1 MFAEVRQKSEFIGQ
15 LLQPD
20 DFEFVKIDRSSS
32 DSKVA
37 IELDQCSFS
46 WGTDKFRIAPTTLT
60 VNAGEMV
67 MVVGRVGSGKSSF
80 VTALCGEMPIAGGSG
95 KVHGRIGY
103 VEQKP
108 TILDDTLRENVLMG
122 QDFDEKFFWQV
133 IEACD
138 LTQDIQEM
146 PESDLTEVGTSGAL
160 YLRADVYI
168 FDDLLSAVD
177 TRVEKHIVDKVLS
190 SNGIIGTKTRILVTH
205 ALHVLPLGNK
215 IITFVDGCAD
225 IVEQTP
231 KEVVDA
237 NAISDDE
244 RQGTETTPSKTDT
257 PESTNKKKPLHSDE
271 IDFDNPPVK
280 WSHMLQVL
288 GLTDRFIGKLIR
300 LNALNI
306 STRLT
311 PYLARLSQWLVETM
325 HTELIR
331 STILV
336 CSIWWRFYTEK
347 AVSSGEIDAVISLST
362 GMARYLNILFGME
375 SNFNRF
381 RRRFSI
387 VLFYLENLPQ
397 EAPTTIQH
405 SRPPKDWPHA
415 GTIEFEN
422 YSMRYH
428 SGLDLVL
435 KDLSFSVRSNE
446 KIGIVGRTGA
456 GKSSMAQALMRIVE
470 PASGKIVID
479 GVDISSI
486 GLFDLRSRISII
498 PQDPALFTGTIRDN
512 LDPLHQHSDEAIW
525 KAIKLAHI
533 ADLLEIPTGKY
544 VKPDMTK
551 DLPDDYNDVGPWI
564 EGVRLQKWVE
574 HDGKNFSVGQRQ
586 LISLCRALLWRRK
599 ILLLDEATANVDS
612 KTDQIMQSVIRK
624 EFKNCTILTIAHR
637 LGTIMDSDRILVVDD
652 GQIVEFDTPADLL
665 KRNGHFAL
673 LVESMNQAQNK

>member
-20 DFEFVKIDRSSS
+20 DFEFIKIDHSSG

-46 WGTDKFRIAPTTLT
+46 WGTDKFRTAPTTLT

-67 MVVGRVGSGKSSF
+67 MIVGRVGSGKSSF
-80 VTALCGEMPIAGGSG
+80 VTALCGEMPTAGGSG

-108 TILDDTLRENVLMG
+108 TIFDDTLRENVLMG
-122 QDFDEKFFWQV
+122 QDFDEKFFWQI

-146 PESDLTEVGTSGAL
+146 PERDLTKVGARGLRLSGGQKTRLALARAL

-177 TRVEKHIVDKVLS
+177 ARVEKHIVDKVLS

-215 IITFVDGCAD
+215 IITFVNGCAD

-244 RQGTETTPSKTDT
+244 RQGTETAPSETDT
-257 PESTNKKKPLHSDE
+257 PGSTNKKKPLHSDE
-271 IDFDNPPVK
+271 IDFGNPPVK
-280 WSHMLQVL
+280 WSHMLQFLRYSKYWRVAMVVSIYSANAYL
-288 GLTDRFIGKLIR
+288 MHYVSNARLRLMTDTNPDTAMRSLQQYLKV
-300 LNALNI
+300 NAL
-306 STRLT
+306 
-311 PYLARLSQWLVETM
+311 V
-325 HTELIR
+325 
-331 STILV
+331 
-336 CSIWWRFYTEK
+336 
-347 AVSSGEIDAVISLST
+347 AVSL
-362 GMARYLNILFGME
+362 YQ
-375 SNFNRF
+375 
-381 RRRFSI
+381 
-387 VLFYLENLPQ
+387 LEF
-397 EAPTTIQH
+397 
-405 SRPPKDWPHA
+405 K
-415 GTIEFEN
+415 N

-428 SGLDLVL
+428 PGLDLVL
-435 KDLSFSVRSNE
+435 KDLSFSVRRNE

-456 GKSSMAQALMRIVE
+456 GKSSMSQALMRLVE

-498 PQDPALFTGTIRDN
+498 PQDPALFVGTIREN

-525 KAIKLAHI
+525 KAIQLAQI
-533 ADLLEIPTGKY
+533 ADLLEIPTEKY
-544 VKPDMTK
+544 IKPDMTK
-551 DLPDDYNDVGPWI
+551 DLPDDYNTGGPWT
-564 EGVRLQKWVE
+564 EGVGLQKWV
-574 HDGKNFSVGQRQ
+574 DYGGDNFSVGQRQ

-599 ILLLDEATANVDS
+599 ILLLDEAIANVDS

-624 EFKNCTILTIAHR
+624 EFKDCTILTIAHR

-652 GQIVEFDTPADLL
+652 GQIVEFDIPANLL

>member
-146 PESDLTEVGTSGAL
+146 PESDLTEVGTSGLKLSGGQKTRLALARAL

-280 WSHMLQVL
+280 WSHMLHTV
-288 GLTDRFIGKLIR
+288 
-300 LNALNI
+300 
-306 STRLT
+306 
-311 PYLARLSQWLVETM
+311 VTM
-325 HTELIR
+325 A
-331 STILV
+331 
-336 CSIWWRFYTEK
+336 EK

>member
-1 MFAEVRQKSEFIGQ
+1 MC
-15 LLQPD
+15 PD

-146 PESDLTEVGTSGAL
+146 PESDLTEVGTSG
-160 YLRADVYI
+160 
-168 FDDLLSAVD
+168 
-177 TRVEKHIVDKVLS
+177 
-190 SNGIIGTKTRILVTH
+190 NGIIGTKTRILVTH

-280 WSHMLQVL
+280 WSHMLQYM
-288 GLTDRFIGKLIR
+288 GGFR
-300 LNALNI
+300 LPENI
-306 STRLT
+306 C
-311 PYLARLSQWLVETM
+311 
-325 HTELIR
+325 HK
-331 STILV
+331 
-336 CSIWWRFYTEK
+336 K

>member
-1 MFAEVRQKSEFIGQ
+1 MWQVRQKSEFIGQ

-20 DFEFVKIDRSSS
+20 DFEFIKIDHSSG

-46 WGTDKFRIAPTTLT
+46 WGTDKFRTASTTLT

-67 MVVGRVGSGKSSF
+67 MIVGRVGSGKSSF

-108 TILDDTLRENVLMG
+108 TIFDDTLRENVLMG
-122 QDFDEKFFWQV
+122 QDFDEKFFWQI

-146 PESDLTEVGTSGAL
+146 PERDLTKVGARGLRLSGGQKTRLALARAL

-177 TRVEKHIVDKVLS
+177 ARVEKHIVDKVLS

-215 IITFVDGCAD
+215 IITFVNGCAD

-244 RQGTETTPSKTDT
+244 RKGTETAPSETDT
-257 PESTNKKKPLHSDE
+257 PGSTNKKKPLHSDE
-271 IDFDNPPVK
+271 IDFGNPPVK
-280 WSHMLQVL
+280 WSHMLQFLRYSKYWRVAMVVSIYSANAYL
-288 GLTDRFIGKLIR
+288 MHYVSNARLRLMTDTNPDTAMRSLQQYLKV
-300 LNALNI
+300 NAL
-306 STRLT
+306 
-311 PYLARLSQWLVETM
+311 V
-325 HTELIR
+325 
-331 STILV
+331 
-336 CSIWWRFYTEK
+336 
-347 AVSSGEIDAVISLST
+347 AVSL
-362 GMARYLNILFGME
+362 YQ
-375 SNFNRF
+375 
-381 RRRFSI
+381 
-387 VLFYLENLPQ
+387 LEF
-397 EAPTTIQH
+397 
-405 SRPPKDWPHA
+405 K
-415 GTIEFEN
+415 N

-428 SGLDLVL
+428 PGLDLVL
-435 KDLSFSVRSNE
+435 KDLSFSVRRNE

-456 GKSSMAQALMRIVE
+456 GKSSMSQALMRLVE

-498 PQDPALFTGTIRDN
+498 PQDPALFVGTIREN

-525 KAIKLAHI
+525 KAIQLAQI
-533 ADLLEIPTGKY
+533 ADLLEIPTEKY
-544 VKPDMTK
+544 IKPDMTK
-551 DLPDDYNDVGPWI
+551 DLPDDYNTGGPWT
-564 EGVRLQKWVE
+564 EGVGLQKWV
-574 HDGKNFSVGQRQ
+574 DYGGDNFSVGQRQ

-599 ILLLDEATANVDS
+599 ILLLDEAIANVDS

-624 EFKNCTILTIAHR
+624 EFKDCTILTIAHR

-652 GQIVEFDTPADLL
+652 GQIVEFDIPANLL

>member
-146 PESDLTEVGTSGAL
+146 PESDLTEVGTSGLKLSGGQKTRLALARAL

-280 WSHMLQVL
+280 WSHMLQFLRYSKYWRVATVMSIYFANAYL
-288 GLTDRFIGKLIR
+288 VHCVSNARLRLMTDTNPDTAMRSLQQYLKV
-300 LNALNI
+300 NAL
-306 STRLT
+306 
-311 PYLARLSQWLVETM
+311 V
-325 HTELIR
+325 
-331 STILV
+331 
-336 CSIWWRFYTEK
+336 
-347 AVSSGEIDAVISLST
+347 AVSTYQLSILGSWSLK
-362 GMARYLNILFGME
+362 YLWAKPLME
-375 SNFNRF
+375 TLRVESVN
-381 RRRFSI
+381 
-387 VLFYLENLPQ
+387 VL